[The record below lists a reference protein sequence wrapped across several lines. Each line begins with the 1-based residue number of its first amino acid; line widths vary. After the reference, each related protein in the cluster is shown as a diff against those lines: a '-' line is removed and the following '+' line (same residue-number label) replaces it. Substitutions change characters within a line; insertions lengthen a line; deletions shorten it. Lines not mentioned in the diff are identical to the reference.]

1 MRVEFEAKLAR
12 VGDELV
18 MPLPSVVYQ
27 ELKWAEGDVMTT
39 VADEAG
45 AVIEIRRTE
54 GKKEPV
60 R

>member
-1 MRVEFEAKLAR
+1 MRVEFEAQLAR

-39 VADEAG
+39 VADETG
-45 AVIEIRRTE
+45 AVIKVSHPE
-54 GKKEPV
+54 GEKEPV
-60 R
+60 A